1 MQGWVGKWR
10 GFSCSESSSPA
21 QNLIEI
27 QSTGRFSLV
36 LAPVKS
42 PLLAD
47 EMHQNLKAT
56 VRNASRLLFAP
67 PFPSSNGRFWS
78 SQRACTSHAQASIR
92 HSRGKKVPYL
102 LDLIWLCIYHRNGT
116 RKLNGLVP
124 NFESTWLAVSC
135 WNLTLIAPTYRK
147 LSRRAK

>member
-1 MQGWVGKWR
+1 MAKWH

-21 QNLIEI
+21 QNLMEI

-36 LAPVKS
+36 LAPVKKS
-42 PLLAD
+42 PACG
-47 EMHQNLKAT
+47 
-56 VRNASRLLFAP
+56 RNAPEPRSHSQKCLLFAP
-67 PFPSSNGRFWS
+67 PVPSSNGRFWS